1 MGKES
6 GSSHSHQVSQ
16 ASGMVSVQA
25 DCTIDEAMIL
35 MQDRA
40 ATTGQ
45 TLDEIAAAVV
55 DRTIRFGE

>member
-1 MGKES
+1 MGN
-6 GSSHSHQVSQ
+6 GSAFAHSHRVSQ

-25 DCTIDEAMIL
+25 DCTIDEAVVL

-40 ATTGQ
+40 ATMGQ

-55 DRTIRFGE
+55 DRSIRFGP